1 MKKVINIGIGG
12 RSFII
17 DEDAY
22 KRLGTYL
29 DNFRNHLTA
38 SGVDGMTF
46 AQTKEVM
53 DEIEMRIADIF
64 EGQTGSSNQVVT
76 MAMVQNVISTLG
88 MPDGKEEGGSTSA
101 DHLSGNNRPSD
112 EKPAHK
118 FYREEEGKAIAG
130 VCTGIAAYF
139 NIDVVLV
146 RIIFLILFIT
156 ATSGLWIYLII
167 WLVAPVASNA
177 AQRCELRGIP
187 ATAENMAAMSTK
199 K

>member
-17 DEDAY
+17 NDDAY
-22 KRLGTYL
+22 ARLGSYL
-29 DNFRNHLTA
+29 DNFRNHLTR
-38 SGVDGMTF
+38 SGADGMTF
-46 AQTKEVM
+46 SQTKEVM
-53 DEIEMRIADIF
+53 DDIELRIAELLNADL
-64 EGQTGSSNQVVT
+64 GSSNQVVT
-76 MAMVQNVISTLG
+76 LNMVEKVIAQLG
-88 MPDGKEEGGSTSA
+88 MPDGKAEEGTASA
-101 DHLSGNNRPSD
+101 KFTGDTAESG
-112 EKPAHK
+112 KPVHK

-146 RIIFLILFIT
+146 RIIFLVLFIT

-167 WLVAPVASNA
+167 WLVAPVATTP

-187 ATAENMAAMSTK
+187 ATAENMASFSIK

>member
-22 KRLGTYL
+22 ARLGSYL
-29 DNFRNHLTA
+29 DNFRNHLTR
-38 SGVDGMTF
+38 SGADGMTF
-46 AQTKEVM
+46 SQTKEVM
-53 DEIEMRIADIF
+53 DEIELRISELLSA
-64 EGQTGSSNQVVT
+64 GLGSNNQVVT
-76 MAMVQNVISTLG
+76 LSMVEKVIAQLG
-88 MPDGKEEGGSTSA
+88 MPDGKAEEGTSSA
-101 DHLSGNNRPSD
+101 RFTGDAGTNG
-112 EKPAHK
+112 KPVHK

-146 RIIFLILFIT
+146 RIIFLIT

-167 WLVAPVASNA
+167 WLVAPVATTA

-187 ATAENMAAMSTK
+187 ATAENMATFSIK